1 MALSRI
7 IICLVAVSLFAV
19 GCIAPVTLP
28 AESGTMV
35 QEEASQSQPEAA
47 LQVDTSTSLGAVSP
61 QFFGTN
67 YGPWVSLR
75 PETLDLAYDSGIT
88 VLRWPG
94 GEWGDRNDIRP
105 YQLDQLITLA
115 DAMGAEPYIHVRFL
129 GSEPAVAAEV
139 VRYANVEK
147 GYGIRYWAIGNEP
160 SLFEAGGHPWNATA
174 FSEEWRKFAEAMKA
188 VDPSILLLGPETHQ
202 FTGTPDV
209 DPVDSQGNDWL
220 RTFLAINGDLVD
232 VVTVH
237 RYPFP
242 NTPERLPA
250 TIEGLRADAP
260 RWTEIAQNLRAVTRE
275 ITGRDLPIGITEFNS
290 HWSQATQGEATP
302 DSHFSAI
309 WLGDILGRLLVER
322 VEFLTQFL
330 LVSGPDN
337 GFGIIGRYG
346 PRPAYYT
353 YQMYKSFGRDLV
365 EATSPVDH
373 VGIYAATRDDGAL
386 TILLINLADTPVP
399 MPLMVDGAVAT
410 EPSST
415 LLFDSAH
422 AAEQVDAILVDGVAM
437 LPAQS
442 MTLLIY

>member
-1 MALSRI
+1 MALHRI
-7 IICLVAVSLFAV
+7 IIWLVAVSLLAV
-19 GCIAPVTLP
+19 GCVAPVTLP
-28 AESGTMV
+28 AEPGMMV
-35 QEEASQSQPEAA
+35 QEEASQAQPEAG
-47 LQVDTSTSLGAVSP
+47 LRVDTSTSLGAVSP

-129 GSEPAVAAEV
+129 DSEPEVAAEV

-147 GYGIRYWAIGNEP
+147 GYDIRYWAIGNEP

-174 FSEEWRKFAEAMKA
+174 FSEEWRKFAEAMKE
-188 VDPSILLLGPETHQ
+188 VDPTILLLGPETHQ

-209 DPVDSQGNDWL
+209 DPIDSQGNDWL

-242 NTPERLPA
+242 NTPARLPA
-250 TIEGLRADAP
+250 TIEDLRADAP

-290 HWSQATQGEATP
+290 HWSQATQGDATP

-309 WLGDILGRLLVER
+309 WLGDVLGRLLVER
-322 VEFLTQFL
+322 VEVLTQFL

-386 TILLINLADTPVP
+386 TILLVNLADTPVS
-399 MPLMVDGAVAT
+399 MPLMVDGATAT
-410 EPSST
+410 QPSST
-415 LLFDSAH
+415 LLFDPEH
-422 AAEQVDAILVDGVAM
+422 AAEQVDSVLVDGAAT